1 MQRRPLLLSATLAP
15 WAGVARASGRWQ
27 AALARAAAM
36 RDLARAHG
44 DQAYG
49 AVVADAQ
56 GRVVAEAPSR
66 VVRLKDP
73 DAHAE
78 RQALAAAQQALQRQD
93 LGGLVLVG
101 SARACPACQRAA
113 ARAGVAALVWPG
125 GESEPA
131 LTEAADRGDLPSL
144 AQLLDDGAPLDTTDL
159 RRRTPLLVAV
169 QRGHDAAAQ
178 LLVRRGADINAQDEI
193 DDSPFLLAGARGRTA
208 MLRDMLLQTGTP
220 VVLLQ
225 PELLVG
231 AAVAAVAGFF
241 FAGLISR
248 AHELLVA
255 LEALAIGF
263 LATVGATSA
272 LALSLSWPSVVFMGT
287 ITATGGLVLRDV
299 LAGDAPMILRPGA
312 FIGVAAV
319 AGTSVFVLLVETT
332 DIDAGLAQLAAIV
345 VVFALRMLSRRLGWE
360 TRPAIDMTDRVWRF
374 WHRAQP

>member
-125 GESEPA
+125 ANPN
-131 LTEAADRGDLPSL
+131 
-144 AQLLDDGAPLDTTDL
+144 
-159 RRRTPLLVAV
+159 RR
-169 QRGHDAAAQ
+169 
-178 LLVRRGADINAQDEI
+178 
-193 DDSPFLLAGARGRTA
+193 
-208 MLRDMLLQTGTP
+208 
-220 VVLLQ
+220 
-225 PELLVG
+225 
-231 AAVAAVAGFF
+231 
-241 FAGLISR
+241 
-248 AHELLVA
+248 
-255 LEALAIGF
+255 
-263 LATVGATSA
+263 
-272 LALSLSWPSVVFMGT
+272 
-287 ITATGGLVLRDV
+287 
-299 LAGDAPMILRPGA
+299 
-312 FIGVAAV
+312 
-319 AGTSVFVLLVETT
+319 
-332 DIDAGLAQLAAIV
+332 
-345 VVFALRMLSRRLGWE
+345 
-360 TRPAIDMTDRVWRF
+360 
-374 WHRAQP
+374 